1 MGAGVSRLAI
11 FRVAVL
17 VAVFLLLEVLCRVG
31 VITRF
36 TMQPP
41 TEILRDLY
49 IILESG
55 RFNGA
60 IAKTLGNAALA
71 FLLAVSVGTVFAL
84 FVHRRK
90 VAREALEPLF
100 ATYYAIPVLAFYPL
114 LIIFFGVGDLPK
126 ILIAFML
133 GVIAV
138 ITNTLHGL
146 DRVPPVL
153 AKTARV
159 LQYSATETAARVTL
173 PYAMPYMLTG
183 VKFAVAYALIG
194 IVGSEFIMASDGLGF
209 EISFAYN
216 NFNNRVMYPLILLV
230 LLVAVSL
237 NLSISYW
244 EKVILSR
251 RGLL

>member
-1 MGAGVSRLAI
+1 MNRLTI
-11 FRVAVL
+11 FRLLVL
-17 VAVFLLLEVLCRVG
+17 IATFGLLEALCRLG

-41 TEILRDLY
+41 SQILRDFYVVLA
-49 IILESG
+49 SG
-55 RFNGA
+55 RFNAA
-60 IAKTLGNAALA
+60 IGKTMSNAALA
-71 FLLAVSVGTVFAL
+71 FALAVSVGIVFAL
-84 FVHRRK
+84 IVHRRK
-90 VAREALEPLF
+90 VVREALEPLF
-100 ATYYAIPVLAFYPL
+100 ATYYAIPVLAFYPI
-114 LIIFFGVGDLPK
+114 LIVLFGVGDLPK

-153 AKTARV
+153 VKTARV
-159 LQYSATETAARVTL
+159 LQYSPTEAALRVTL
-173 PYAMPYMLTG
+173 PFAMPYMLTG
-183 VKFAVAYALIG
+183 VKFAVAYSLIG
-194 IVGSEFIMASDGLGF
+194 IVGSEFIMSSDGLGF

-216 NFNNRVMYPLILLV
+216 NFTNSVMYPLILLV
-230 LLVAVSL
+230 LVVSITL

-251 RGLL
+251 RGLM

>member
-1 MGAGVSRLAI
+1 MKRLSVL
-11 FRVAVL
+11 RLGVL
-17 VAVFLLLEVLCRVG
+17 VAVFVLLETLCRTG
-31 VITRF
+31 IITRF

-41 TEILRDLY
+41 SEILRDLY
-49 IILESG
+49 VVLASG

-60 IAKTLGNAALA
+60 IAKTLGNAAIA
-71 FLLAVSVGTVFAL
+71 FGMAVSIGVSFAL
-84 FVHRRK
+84 IVQRRK

-100 ATYYAIPVLAFYPL
+100 ATYYAIPVLAFYPV
-114 LIIFFGVGDLPK
+114 LIILFGVGDLPK

-146 DRVPPVL
+146 DRVPAVL
-153 AKTARV
+153 NKTARV
-159 LQYSATETAARVTL
+159 LQYSPIESALRVTM
-173 PYAMPYMLTG
+173 PYAMPYVLTG
-183 VKFAVAYALIG
+183 VKFSVAYSLIG

-216 NFNNRVMYPLILLV
+216 NFTNKVMYPLILLV
-230 LLVAVSL
+230 VIVAITL

-244 EKVILSR
+244 ERVILSR

>member
-1 MGAGVSRLAI
+1 MKRLSLLRI
-11 FRVAVL
+11 GVL
-17 VAVFLLLEVLCRVG
+17 VAVFLLLEALCRAGIIV
-31 VITRF
+31 RF

-41 TEILRDLY
+41 SEILRDFY
-49 IILESG
+49 RIMVSG

-60 IAKTLGNAALA
+60 IATTLGNAAIA
-71 FLLAVSVGTVFAL
+71 FSMAVSIGVTFAL
-84 FVHRRK
+84 IVHRRK

-100 ATYYAIPVLAFYPL
+100 ATYYAIPVLAFYPV
-114 LIIFFGVGDLPK
+114 LIILFGVGDLPK

-146 DRVPPVL
+146 DRVPAVL
-153 AKTARV
+153 SKTARV
-159 LQYSATETAARVTL
+159 LQYSPAETAFRVTL

-183 VKFAVAYALIG
+183 VKFAVAYSLIG
-194 IVGSEFIMASDGLGF
+194 IVGSEFIMSSDGLGF

-216 NFNNRVMYPLILLV
+216 NFTNSVMYPLILLV
-230 LLVAVSL
+230 VIVAITL

-244 EKVILSR
+244 ERVILSR